1 MPRPT
6 DIDIAR
12 AIAVVLMLRGERDL
26 TITRLD
32 YEKMDRLFDVT
43 ATVAGD
49 GGRIAVR
56 LDEKQRGQKQLPLP
70 PASPQIGSNS

>member
-1 MPRPT
+1 MPRSN

-12 AIAVVLMLRGERDL
+12 AIAVMLMLRGEREIAL
-26 TITRLD
+26 TRED
-32 YEKMDRLFDVT
+32 YEKMDRLFMVA

-49 GGRIAVR
+49 GSKVAVTLR
-56 LDEKQRGQKQLPLP
+56 ERPRGQKELPLP